1 MNAFASMLTMLLAA
15 QDVTPAATTSAAR
28 TCELT
33 DNACKALL
41 FIEKAAKAPPTQRAL
56 YLFTAHRSY
65 VALFAKTGEARHLC
79 AARVN
84 FDRSLAVAGQSE
96 QQRASFEKSRVE
108 LEGLEQ
114 RHGARCET
122 SRKRSKVASTKV
134 AQAAVPAPLSETAP
148 TPLVDASEVAVLLG
162 AEAESP
168 APDGLL
174 DVPAARTTQ
183 VPARAAAVEA
193 PTIAVP
199 RRTSVPGRPLVIAG
213 GTTLGLGLALAGIAG
228 YAGSRASD
236 ASRKAFAN
244 YEQNQGMGDVEVL
257 AEQAK
262 LRREFD
268 HWLPVALSTAIA
280 GTTAV
285 IVGAVLVRVGVRK
298 MRQGPSR
305 AALVPVPGGL
315 AIHAR
320 F

>member
-1 MNAFASMLTMLLAA
+1 MIALASTLTLLLAA
-15 QDVTPAATTSAAR
+15 QDVTPASGTSTTSS

-41 FIEKAAKAPPTQRAL
+41 FIEKAAKAPPAQRAL

-84 FDRSLAVAGQSE
+84 FDRSLAVAGQSDP
-96 QQRASFEKSRVE
+96 QRASFEKSRAE
-108 LEGLEQ
+108 LEGLE
-114 RHGARCET
+114 RLHGARCEA
-122 SRKRSKVASTKV
+122 SRKRSKVPSTKV
-134 AQAAVPAPLSETAP
+134 AQAPPVEAAPASVA
-148 TPLVDASEVAVLLG
+148 DSSEVVAALL
-162 AEAESP
+162 EVESP

-174 DVPAARTTQ
+174 EVPAARTRE

-193 PTIAVP
+193 PTVAVP
-199 RRTSVPGRPLVIAG
+199 RRASVPGRPLVIAG

-244 YEQNQGMGDVEVL
+244 YEQNQGMGDVDAL

-268 HWLPVALSTAIA
+268 RWLPVALSTAIA